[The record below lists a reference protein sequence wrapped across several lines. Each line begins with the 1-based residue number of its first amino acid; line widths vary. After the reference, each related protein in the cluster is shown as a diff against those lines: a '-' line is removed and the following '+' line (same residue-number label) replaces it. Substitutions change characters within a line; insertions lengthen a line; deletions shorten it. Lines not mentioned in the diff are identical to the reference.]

1 MDVELVEAA
10 VRMRRIEVDQHR
22 YELKALI
29 DSEKPSKGA
38 SEETVKF
45 VSNNDKAA
53 SMLQVVASRLIVVG

>member
-1 MDVELVEAA
+1 
-10 VRMRRIEVDQHR
+10 MRRIEVDQHR